1 MERIICLVIG
11 YACGLLQSGYL
22 VGKMHHID
30 IRKAGSGNSG
40 STNALRV
47 MGLKAGLMT
56 FAGDVLK
63 CFAAVL
69 IVRAIYHGSN
79 ILPLLMMYA
88 GAGVTL
94 GHNVPFYMNFKGGKG
109 IAVMAALVVSNCFWH
124 LPYSSILFFV
134 TLAFFLVPVL
144 VTRYVS
150 LGSLSNSVK
159 ALKVDGNEAT
169 AENVKAGTY
178 KVSRPFNICYK
189 ENKLTD
195 LDKQFIEFIMSEEG
209 QKLVDAE
216 GYISVGAE
224 GNKPYEGTDA
234 KGKITLAG
242 STSVAPLMD
251 KLKDAFNKKAPNV
264 SIEIQES
271 GSSAGIQSAIEGA
284 VEIGMSSRE
293 LKDEEKTELTV
304 KQIAMDGIAVIVNN
318 DNTLDNITSD
328 QIKDIYTGKTTDW
341 SDVK

>member
-94 GHNVPFYMNFKGGKG
+94 GHNFPFYMNFKGGKG
-109 IAVMAALVVSNCFWH
+109 IAVMAALVVSNCFCRIFPRSGDSH
-124 LPYSSILFFV
+124 RPAHRPRCPYGPKSRSWGPFHS
-134 TLAFFLVPVL
+134 
-144 VTRYVS
+144 RGWREWS
-150 LGSLSNSVK
+150 RRHSR
-159 ALKVDGNEAT
+159 
-169 AENVKAGTY
+169 
-178 KVSRPFNICYK
+178 SRPFRR
-189 ENKLTD
+189 
-195 LDKQFIEFIMSEEG
+195 
-209 QKLVDAE
+209 
-216 GYISVGAE
+216 
-224 GNKPYEGTDA
+224 P
-234 KGKITLAG
+234 
-242 STSVAPLMD
+242 
-251 KLKDAFNKKAPNV
+251 
-264 SIEIQES
+264 
-271 GSSAGIQSAIEGA
+271 
-284 VEIGMSSRE
+284 
-293 LKDEEKTELTV
+293 
-304 KQIAMDGIAVIVNN
+304 
-318 DNTLDNITSD
+318 
-328 QIKDIYTGKTTDW
+328 
-341 SDVK
+341 

>member
-94 GHNVPFYMNFKGGKG
+94 GHNFPFYMNFKGERES
-109 IAVMAALVVSNCFWH
+109 LLWRH
-124 LPYSSILFFV
+124 LL
-134 TLAFFLVPVL
+134 
-144 VTRYVS
+144 
-150 LGSLSNSVK
+150 
-159 ALKVDGNEAT
+159 
-169 AENVKAGTY
+169 
-178 KVSRPFNICYK
+178 
-189 ENKLTD
+189 
-195 LDKQFIEFIMSEEG
+195 
-209 QKLVDAE
+209 
-216 GYISVGAE
+216 
-224 GNKPYEGTDA
+224 
-234 KGKITLAG
+234 
-242 STSVAPLMD
+242 
-251 KLKDAFNKKAPNV
+251 
-264 SIEIQES
+264 
-271 GSSAGIQSAIEGA
+271 
-284 VEIGMSSRE
+284 
-293 LKDEEKTELTV
+293 
-304 KQIAMDGIAVIVNN
+304 
-318 DNTLDNITSD
+318 
-328 QIKDIYTGKTTDW
+328 
-341 SDVK
+341 

>member
-94 GHNVPFYMNFKGGKG
+94 GHNFPFYMNFKGGKG
-109 IAVMAALVVSNCFWH
+109 IAVMAASCVSNCFWH
-124 LPYSSILFFV
+124 LPYMFN
-134 TLAFFLVPVL
+134 PV
-144 VTRYVS
+144 
-150 LGSLSNSVK
+150 
-159 ALKVDGNEAT
+159 
-169 AENVKAGTY
+169 
-178 KVSRPFNICYK
+178 FC
-189 ENKLTD
+189 
-195 LDKQFIEFIMSEEG
+195 
-209 QKLVDAE
+209 
-216 GYISVGAE
+216 
-224 GNKPYEGTDA
+224 
-234 KGKITLAG
+234 
-242 STSVAPLMD
+242 
-251 KLKDAFNKKAPNV
+251 
-264 SIEIQES
+264 
-271 GSSAGIQSAIEGA
+271 
-284 VEIGMSSRE
+284 
-293 LKDEEKTELTV
+293 
-304 KQIAMDGIAVIVNN
+304 
-318 DNTLDNITSD
+318 
-328 QIKDIYTGKTTDW
+328 YTGILSCAGACDKICFPWFIACLCSVFYPDGDLRTAW
-341 SDVK
+341 MV

>member
-94 GHNVPFYMNFKGGKG
+94 GHNFPFYMNFKGGKG
-109 IAVMAALVVSNCFWH
+109 IAVMAAPCGKQLFLASAVQFNPVFCHTGILSCAGACDKICFSWFIAC
-124 LPYSSILFFV
+124 LC
-134 TLAFFLVPVL
+134 
-144 VTRYVS
+144 
-150 LGSLSNSVK
+150 SVFYP
-159 ALKVDGNEAT
+159 DGDLRT
-169 AENVKAGTY
+169 AWMV
-178 KVSRPFNICYK
+178 
-189 ENKLTD
+189 
-195 LDKQFIEFIMSEEG
+195 
-209 QKLVDAE
+209 
-216 GYISVGAE
+216 
-224 GNKPYEGTDA
+224 
-234 KGKITLAG
+234 
-242 STSVAPLMD
+242 
-251 KLKDAFNKKAPNV
+251 
-264 SIEIQES
+264 
-271 GSSAGIQSAIEGA
+271 
-284 VEIGMSSRE
+284 
-293 LKDEEKTELTV
+293 
-304 KQIAMDGIAVIVNN
+304 
-318 DNTLDNITSD
+318 
-328 QIKDIYTGKTTDW
+328 
-341 SDVK
+341 